1 MTSRMDKK
9 GVLTFAVIIIIAL
22 ALVACNLKL
31 PTAEAQTANS
41 DLALTIRGFVV
52 NNLNLTLDDVK
63 AMPRTSEY
71 AELYC
76 VDNPRTPLNQGIWT
90 GVELSYLIEQA
101 NLSAGAAK
109 VAFFASD
116 GYTTDL
122 TIDKASQDS
131 SILVAYQK
139 DNESLD
145 GLQLVVPYCW
155 GYKWISS
162 LTQIQLVNF
171 DFLGTTES
179 SGYSDDATAV
189 NVGAVLPSSPSN
201 PPYTLSTPN
210 STTPTQDF
218 TPSPTLLPHSP
229 TPTIDPKTSSV
240 TSSPKLQRSSVF
252 YVVIVITIII
262 FTIVSTIILMKQSKL
277 KN

>member
-1 MTSRMDKK
+1 MDKK
-9 GVLTFAVIIIIAL
+9 GVLTFVSIVIIAL
-22 ALVACNLKL
+22 ALVACNLKQ
-31 PTAEAQTANS
+31 PTAEAQTSNS

-63 AMPRTSEY
+63 AMPKTSEY

-76 VDNPRTPLNQGIWT
+76 VDNPRTPLNQGVWT
-90 GVELSYLIEQA
+90 GVELSYLIQQA
-101 NLSAGAAK
+101 NVSAGAVK

-122 TIDKASQDS
+122 TVDKASQDS

-139 DNESLD
+139 DNETLN
-145 GLQLVVPYCW
+145 GLQLVVPDSW

-171 DFLGTTES
+171 NFFGTTES
-179 SGYSDDATAV
+179 NGYSDDGTMV
-189 NVGAVLPSSPSN
+189 NVGGVMPSTPSN
-201 PPYTLSTPN
+201 PQYSFSTPN
-210 STTPTQDF
+210 STTPTQNN
-218 TPSPTLLPHSP
+218 TPSPILSSQSP
-229 TPTIDPKTSSV
+229 TPTIDPKASSV
-240 TSSPKLQRSSVF
+240 TSSPELQRSTSF
-252 YVVIVITIII
+252 SYDIVAIII
-262 FTIVSTIILMKQSKL
+262 IISAIISTAILMKQSKL